1 MPEPIACAPAELS
14 WGERAPDGVRRA
26 PLEGTP
32 SQEGPVTFAVNIPRG
47 AWSHAHVHNQ
57 DVRVFVASGLYRLG
71 YGREVVYERA
81 AAYSPGTFLLV
92 PAGRHH
98 YDGAD
103 EDTVVLVNTTGPIET
118 DD

>member
-47 AWSHAHVHNQ
+47 AWSHAHVHNHVHNQ
-57 DVRVFVASGLYRLG
+57 DVRVFVASGCTVWVMAEKSSTNAPRRIRQGPSCSFLRAG
-71 YGREVVYERA
+71 ITMMGRTKIR
-81 AAYSPGTFLLV
+81 
-92 PAGRHH
+92 
-98 YDGAD
+98 
-103 EDTVVLVNTTGPIET
+103 
-118 DD
+118 